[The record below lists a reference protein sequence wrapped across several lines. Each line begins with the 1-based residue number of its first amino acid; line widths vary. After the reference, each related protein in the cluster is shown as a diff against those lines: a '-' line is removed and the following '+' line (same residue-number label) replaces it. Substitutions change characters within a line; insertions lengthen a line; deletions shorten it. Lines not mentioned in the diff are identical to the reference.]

1 MAVGERTYTFRASGD
16 LGERIRAVSEALDT
30 SPELVDRVAAQFAL
44 AIARDPASLHGA
56 RGNQSA
62 FIRQTME
69 LLVRAAEKVA
79 SDAEYEKLYAE
90 EAADR
95 SDDEIEFREAANADA
110 VRRWR
115 DL

>member
-1 MAVGERTYTFRASGD
+1 
-16 LGERIRAVSEALDT
+16 
-30 SPELVDRVAAQFAL
+30 
-44 AIARDPASLHGA
+44 
-56 RGNQSA
+56 
-62 FIRQTME
+62 ME

-110 VRRWR
+110 TRRWR